1 MNNSVKIVSCRC
13 PTGCQYKSWNKVPGC
28 MLRDGPCDE
37 DLLLGVPLVLHPELT
52 KQPSCFE
59 EKKRQGGKD

>member
-1 MNNSVKIVSCRC
+1 
-13 PTGCQYKSWNKVPGC
+13 